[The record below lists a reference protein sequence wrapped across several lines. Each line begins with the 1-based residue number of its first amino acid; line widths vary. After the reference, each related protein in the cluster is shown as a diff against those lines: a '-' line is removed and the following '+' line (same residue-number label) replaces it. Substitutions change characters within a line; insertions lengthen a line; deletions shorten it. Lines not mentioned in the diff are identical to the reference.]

1 MVYAFD
7 FKDTGNFNSAIVVLL
22 EAVGMLWFHFK
33 KKYEHLKERVKLD
46 SFLPMDVEKIDDERI
61 TFDNERLDE
70 WTNACKNFLQNLK
83 WLISMSQVE
92 DIIKV
97 ENSKSG

>member
-1 MVYAFD
+1 
-7 FKDTGNFNSAIVVLL
+7 
-22 EAVGMLWFHFK
+22 
-33 KKYEHLKERVKLD
+33 
-46 SFLPMDVEKIDDERI
+46 MDVEKIDDERI